1 MAAKGTNEKKIVY
14 DKIMEVFEGAFSP
27 DGKVIRVPIDAGE
40 GVVEIK
46 VSLVAAKDVLG
57 GGNTSTET
65 QTSASAFSIESSM
78 PTQAEIDTV
87 TALMSRLGV

>member
-14 DKIMEVFEGAFSP
+14 DKIMEIFDGAFSP

-40 GVVEIK
+40 GIVEVK

-57 GGNTSTET
+57 GGNASTVSGDEV
-65 QTSASAFSIESSM
+65 AAFDINSST
-78 PTQAEIDTV
+78 PTAEEIDKV
-87 TALMSRLGV
+87 KDLMSRF